1 MLGHMEGT
9 ACPPPLRWPRHALGF
24 LLLRAG
30 CLGPSVCSGLVLS
43 QPRQGMALGS
53 RGLVGASGGNV
64 SLTLSSCLLT
74 FGFAQPGCC
83 SPGLSACHTPKG

>member
-43 QPRQGMALGS
+43 QLH
-53 RGLVGASGGNV
+53 LAS
-64 SLTLSSCLLT
+64 S
-74 FGFAQPGCC
+74 
-83 SPGLSACHTPKG
+83 